1 MGLFLGLVGAGIS
14 IVSSVI
20 SASSK
25 SSQMQSEY
33 DDKLQE
39 LQREQAQLTQQKANA
54 SADVSRANAL
64 LDTKI
69 SNTTTNQ
76 NTAKEQSAN
85 SLAATDQI
93 TNAQMSALKVQALQA
108 EGQAQQQVAN
118 SGFRNA
124 GTATAN
130 VYNQEQTDK
139 DAIATQEAENNL
151 QRYQT
156 FSNAKNTYTSYSQQ
170 ISDYQTQKASN
181 TAQYEESWGE
191 NGVYQMQLKNTS
203 ADYKE
208 LQDYDIAGA
217 KSQAFWG
224 TALSGVGQA
233 LSGAASLF

>member
-1 MGLFLGLVGAGIS
+1 MGLFLALVGAGIS

-25 SSQMQSEY
+25 NSQMQSEY

-39 LQREQAQLTQQKANA
+39 LQREQVQLTQQKANA

-93 TNAQMSALKVQALQA
+93 TNAQMATLKVQAMQA
-108 EGQAQQQVAN
+108 EGQAQQQAAN
-118 SGFRNA
+118 SGFRNV
-124 GTATAN
+124 GSATAN
-130 VYNQEQTDK
+130 VYNQQQTDK

-151 QRYQT
+151 QKYQT

-170 ISDYQTQKASN
+170 ITDYQTQKASN
-181 TAQYEESWGE
+181 TAQYEENWAE
-191 NGVYQMQLKNTS
+191 DGVYQMQLENTS

-217 KSQAFWG
+217 KSQSFWG
-224 TALSGVGQA
+224 TELSGIGQA
-233 LSGAASLF
+233 LSGVASLF